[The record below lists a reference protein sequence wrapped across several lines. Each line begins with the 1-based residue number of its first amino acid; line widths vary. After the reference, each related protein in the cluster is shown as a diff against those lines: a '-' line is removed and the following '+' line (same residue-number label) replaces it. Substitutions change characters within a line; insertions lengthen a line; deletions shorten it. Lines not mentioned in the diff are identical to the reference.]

1 MYESPIT
8 QMIDD
13 ITTEMIHQQEDAI
26 MVQIKQSVGYAIDK
40 DELVKALQN
49 DRNQY
54 EKGFNDCMKLIDEIK
69 AEINYVGAHS
79 DYGMQCVFAVAVAII
94 DKHMERSQNGFR
106 NRNDISNN
114 ICGCTG

>member
-26 MVQIKQSVGYAIDK
+26 MVQVKQSVGYDIDK
-40 DELVKALQN
+40 DALVKALQN

-69 AEINYVGAHS
+69 AEINAYLQAEGFGSEYRNDVL
-79 DYGMQCVFAVAVAII
+79 QII
-94 DKHMERSQNGFR
+94 DKHIGKESEWIQEQK
-106 NRNDISNN
+106 
-114 ICGCTG
+114 

>member
-13 ITTEMIHQQEDAI
+13 ITTEFIQQQEDAI
-26 MVQIKQSVGYAIDK
+26 MVQVKQSVGYDIDK

-69 AEINYVGAHS
+69 SEILDLTAEPKVDISEVIR
-79 DYGMQCVFAVAVAII
+79 VI
-94 DKHMERSQNGFR
+94 DKHLGKES
-106 NRNDISNN
+106 
-114 ICGCTG
+114 